1 MNEFSQEQELEDLRR
16 ELNRALREAA
26 ANKRK
31 TDELVGA
38 VYQAAL
44 TAAKSMPKVAVSAPK
59 LPKSRHSEV
68 AVLHLTDWQAG
79 KKTVSY
85 GLATLEERI
94 RQSWQKTVEITAIQ
108 RAGRPVNDIVILFGG
123 DMVEGVDI
131 FPGQA
136 YQIEAHLYQQLFD
149 VSRIMQQ
156 VVVDAAATFNNVRI
170 VCEYGNHGR
179 LGRRGELPSGDNIDL
194 IAYTIARDAT
204 AHLKNVSWQMST
216 DWHQVFEIGNYRGL
230 LVHGDEIKSFGGNT
244 PAFGILRKV
253 NAWAAG
259 VIEPFTDAYMGHWHT
274 PMSLSL
280 ANGGRI
286 FVTGSPE
293 SHNEYAREFVA
304 ATSKPS
310 QRLHF
315 VDPRKGR
322 VTGEFVLW
330 LD

>member
-1 MNEFSQEQELEDLRR
+1 MNAFNQEQELEDLRR
-16 ELNRALREAA
+16 HLNKALREAA
-26 ANKRK
+26 NNKRR
-31 TDELVGA
+31 TDELVAA

-44 TAAKSMPKVAVSAPK
+44 TAAKATPKTVVTPPKAVKGRNA
-59 LPKSRHSEV
+59 ET
-68 AVLHLTDWQAG
+68 AILHLTDWQAG

-85 GLATLEERI
+85 GLKTLEARI
-94 RQSWQKTVEITAIQ
+94 AQTWQKTVEITEIQ

-123 DMVEGVDI
+123 DMVEGIDI

-136 YQIEAHLYQQLFD
+136 YQIEAHLYQQLFE
-149 VSRIMQQ
+149 VAKIMEQ
-156 VVVDAAATFNNVRI
+156 VVVDAAATFNNVKI

-194 IAYTIARDAT
+194 IAYTITRDHT
-204 AHLKNVSWQMST
+204 SHLKNVSWQMST
-216 DWHQVFEIGNYRGL
+216 DWYQVFDVGNYHGL

-259 VIEPFTDAYMGHWHT
+259 VIENFTDAYMGHWHT
-274 PMSLSL
+274 PMTLSL